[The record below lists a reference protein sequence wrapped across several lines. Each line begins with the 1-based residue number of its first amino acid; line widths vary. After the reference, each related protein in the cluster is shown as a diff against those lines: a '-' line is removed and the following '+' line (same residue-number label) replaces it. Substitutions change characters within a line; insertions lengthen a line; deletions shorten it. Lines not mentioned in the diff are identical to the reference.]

1 MSIFKITV
9 IVVVTYVVIALIL
22 RYFITIKKLKISKL
36 SRLFYDDDEKF
47 IKSWE
52 KMKDK
57 GVLKYILKNIVIG
70 IVTMGIIGIFFLL
83 NKFTMYGYEQRQTL
97 FVALFMG
104 IIFGLINSLT
114 QYIVGQDR
122 YRQLKENCKVES
134 DNIDNTNKSF
144 KE

>member
-9 IVVVTYVVIALIL
+9 IVVVIYVVIALIF

-36 SRLFYDDDEKF
+36 SRLFYDDDENF
-47 IKSWE
+47 IKSWK

-57 GVLKYILKNIVIG
+57 GVLRYILKNIVIG
-70 IVTMGIIGIFFLL
+70 IATMGIISIFFLL

-97 FVALFMG
+97 FVALFIG

-114 QYIVGQDR
+114 QYIIGQDR
-122 YRQLKENCKVES
+122 YRQLKVK
-134 DNIDNTNKSF
+134 
-144 KE
+144 

>member
-1 MSIFKITV
+1 MSIFKIAV
-9 IVVVTYVVIALIL
+9 IVIIVYVVIALIF

-52 KMKDK
+52 KMKNE
-57 GVLKYILKNIVIG
+57 GILRYTLKNIVVGVIA
-70 IVTMGIIGIFFLL
+70 MGIIGIIFLL
-83 NKFTMYGYEQRQTL
+83 NKFSMYGYEQSQTL

-114 QYIVGQDR
+114 RYIVGQDR
-122 YRQLKENCKVES
+122 YRQLKEKDKVES
-134 DNIDNTNKSF
+134 DNVNNINK
-144 KE
+144 KL